1 MLMLIADGWKDYEL
15 IDAGAGE
22 RLERWGPY
30 ILRRPDP
37 QALWPKSAT
46 AAAWEQVHG
55 HYHRSS
61 SGGGEWEFRSKLPER
76 WTIRY
81 HELSFYVKAMGF
93 KHTGI
98 FPEQAVNWDWLM
110 RLIQARREPVRVLN
124 LFAYT
129 GGASVAAAAAGA
141 EVCHVDAAKGI
152 VALAKENLALS
163 GLAERPVRFIVDDAL
178 KFARRE
184 GRRGRQY
191 EGVIMDPPSYG
202 RGPDGELWKIEDEL
216 YGLIKECVAIFAER
230 PLFFLI
236 NSYKTGLAPTVI
248 QNMLAMALPKNHS
261 GRFSSNEIGLP
272 ITASGLV
279 LPCGVSCRWE
289 ATP

>member
-1 MLMLIADGWKDYEL
+1 MLIADGWKDYEL

-22 RLERWGPY
+22 RLERWGSH

-37 QALWPKSAT
+37 QALWPKNAPASV
-46 AAAWEQVHG
+46 WEQVHG

-61 SGGGEWEFRSKLPER
+61 SGGGEWEFFAKLPER

-81 HELSFYVKAMGF
+81 QELSFYVKAMGF

-110 RLIQARREPVRVLN
+110 RLVRARREPVRILN

-178 KFARRE
+178 KFVKRE

-191 EGVIMDPPSYG
+191 EGIIMDPPSYG

-216 YGLIKECVAIFAER
+216 YGLLNECSAIFTER

-248 QNMLAMALPKNHS
+248 QNMLAMALGKERAGLFNS
-261 GRFSSNEIGLP
+261 DEIGLP
-272 ITASGLV
+272 ITASGMV

-289 ATP
+289 ASS